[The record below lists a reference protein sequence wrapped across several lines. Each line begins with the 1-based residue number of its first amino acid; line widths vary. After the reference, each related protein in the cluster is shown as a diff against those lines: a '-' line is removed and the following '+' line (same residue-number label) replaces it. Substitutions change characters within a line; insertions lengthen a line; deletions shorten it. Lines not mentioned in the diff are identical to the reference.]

1 MEELTKALQGHSSP
15 ESSASKLQVYTY
27 GTAAEN
33 LALNSFELEITP
45 LEHTPMVD
53 GELTTNAQSAT
64 VQGMDLSGAQYQSQM
79 TSSGTIRA
87 TWLPLG
93 QPNRMTPPNVRR
105 GEEVV
110 VYRFGDADKYYWN
123 TARNDL
129 TFRRLE
135 TVVWAISAVQTE
147 GTKCDQ
153 TNTYFV
159 EFSSH
164 KKTITLSTST
174 SKANGEVTAY
184 IITLDPGKGKL
195 SIADD
200 LDNEMFLDST
210 QNQWHIQN
218 GDGSFFDMTKKIMS
232 GMAAD
237 SISWQTKAWSVNA
250 SDSISE
256 QTNARTLKATT
267 ETITAE
273 TTHNGD
279 TIQNGNLALNG
290 DLTTAPG
297 NDGTGK
303 IEIAGQATLKGSLD
317 VEGPVEAVTIN
328 ATESITAPNLQY
340 N

>member
-1 MEELTKALQGHSSP
+1 MEELVKALQGHGSP
-15 ESSASKLQVYTY
+15 EASMSKLQVYTY

-33 LALNSFELEITP
+33 LALNSYELEITP
-45 LEHTPMVD
+45 LEHTPMAD
-53 GELTTNAQSAT
+53 GELTTNAQTST
-64 VQGMDLSGAQYQSQM
+64 TQGIDLTGVQYQTQM

-110 VYRFGDADKYYWN
+110 VYRFGDVDKFYWN

-129 TFRRLE
+129 MFRRLE
-135 TVVWAISAVQTE
+135 TVVWAISGEVIE
-147 GTKCDQ
+147 GKKVDQ
-153 TNTYFV
+153 TNSYFV

-164 KKTITLSTST
+164 KKTITISTST
-174 SKANGEVTAY
+174 GKANGEKVSY
-184 IITLDPGKGKL
+184 QVLLDPGNGIF
-195 SIADD
+195 SIKDD
-200 LDNEMFLDST
+200 LDNSMFLDST

-218 GDGSFFDMTKKIMS
+218 GDGSFLDITKKAMS

-237 SISWQTKAWSVNA
+237 SISWKTKAWSIDA
-250 SDSISE
+250 SDTISE
-256 QTNARTLKATT
+256 QTTARTMKATT
-267 ETITAE
+267 ETVTAT

-279 TIQNGNLALNG
+279 TIHEGNIGLNG

-297 NDGTGK
+297 NDGSGK
-303 IEIAGQATLKGSLD
+303 ISIKGEAELLGDLD
-317 VEGPVEAVTIN
+317 VKGNLTAVTIE

>member
-1 MEELTKALQGHSSP
+1 MEELAQAMQGHASP
-15 ESSASKLQVYTY
+15 QASVSKLQVFTY

-33 LALNSFELEITP
+33 LALNSYDLEITP
-45 LEHTPMVD
+45 LEHMPMTD
-53 GELTTNAQSAT
+53 GEQTTNSNTAT
-64 VQGMDLSGAQYQSQM
+64 TQGTDLSGAQYQTQM
-79 TSSGTIRA
+79 TSSGTIKA

-135 TVVWAISAVQTE
+135 TVVWAISAVATE
-147 GTKCDQ
+147 GVKCDQ
-153 TNTYFV
+153 TNTYFI

-174 SKANGEVTAY
+174 SKVNGEKTCYTVL
-184 IITLDPGKGKL
+184 LDPGNGKL

-200 LDNEMFLDST
+200 LDNILFLDST
-210 QNQWHIQN
+210 QNQWHMEN
-218 GDGSFFDMTKKIMS
+218 GDGSFFDMTKRAIS
-232 GMAAD
+232 GSAAD
-237 SISWQTKAWSVNA
+237 SITWETKDW
-250 SDSISE
+250 
-256 QTNARTLKATT
+256 TLKASNSITENTTTRTMQATT

-279 TIQNGNLALNG
+279 TIHEGNVGLNG

-297 NDGTGK
+297 NDGTGQITIK
-303 IEIAGQATLKGSLD
+303 GQATLEGSLD
-317 VEGPVEAVTIN
+317 VQGDMKAVTIE
-328 ATESITAPNLQY
+328 ATESITAPNLKY

>member
-1 MEELTKALQGHSSP
+1 MEELVKALQGHSSP
-15 ESSASKLQVYTY
+15 EAAMSKLQVYTY

-53 GELTTNAQSAT
+53 GETTTNAQTDTA
-64 VQGMDLSGAQYQSQM
+64 QGTDLSGAQYQTQM

-110 VYRFGDADKYYWN
+110 VYRFGDVDKFYWN

-129 TFRRLE
+129 KFRRLE
-135 TVVWAISAVQTE
+135 TVVWAISGEVIEDKA
-147 GTKCDQ
+147 CDM
-153 TNTYFV
+153 TNTYFI

-174 SKANGEVTAY
+174 GKANGEKVSY
-184 IITLDPGKGKL
+184 QVLIDPGNGIFSVK
-195 SIADD
+195 DD
-200 LDNEMFLDST
+200 LDNSLLLDST
-210 QNQWHIQN
+210 QNQWRIQN
-218 GDGSFFDMTKKIMS
+218 GDGSFLDLTKKAMT
-232 GMAAD
+232 GYAAD
-237 SISWQTKAWSVNA
+237 SIDWKTKAWSIEA
-250 SDSISE
+250 TESISE
-256 QTNARTLKATT
+256 QTTSRTMKATT
-267 ETITAE
+267 ETVTAT

-279 TIQNGNLALNG
+279 TIHEGNIGLNG

-303 IEIAGQATLKGSLD
+303 ISIKGEAELLGDLD
-317 VEGPVEAVTIN
+317 IKGNVTAVTIE
-328 ATESITAPNLQY
+328 ATESITAPNLKY